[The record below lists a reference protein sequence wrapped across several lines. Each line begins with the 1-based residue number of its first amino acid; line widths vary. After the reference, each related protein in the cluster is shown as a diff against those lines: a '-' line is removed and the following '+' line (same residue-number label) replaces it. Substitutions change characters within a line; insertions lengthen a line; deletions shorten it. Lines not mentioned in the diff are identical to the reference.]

1 MTASRIRQLLIVVTL
16 TSAAATAA
24 PPALDPA
31 AIQPDKSLAQPGAVP
46 APVAKSSP
54 AGLEIINWATQSGPT
69 TTDGQF
75 TLQLKAPT
83 LALSILAYNPGQ
95 VSYKA
100 AGQWTRVPSPD
111 AASRQLQVIPLPAHA
126 ATDALRLTAPSK
138 LKPDNTGGTPAYV
151 ASIPF
156 ATLLSFRTVN
166 IAPQA
171 TVVVSSAAK
180 PSQGFQPQPW
190 VNRPETLV
198 DGFIDARQNFFT
210 AARVAGG
217 KPVSEAEDITA
228 DKPEWIALCWDP
240 PQQLRTICLLRGSAE
255 KGIGNAVVEIYTGT
269 SDPRFVRGTEG
280 WKAVPGQFTAPGQF
294 RSIQYLDLG
303 KNLTT
308 RALRIRC
315 TGGVK
320 QMSLGEIV
328 VLRDLGQEAAPIVA
342 APAPRGVTPIEFTIP
357 GPGKVTIQVRDQ
369 QGKVVANPVTGVS
382 FPAGKNTAYWNLED
396 IVGKPILQPGRYSW
410 RAIYVPGLKVEYK
423 YTYFPYPLGT
433 VAWQTPDMKGGWL
446 ADHEAPR
453 TICRQGDKMWLG
465 AFAEAGDSTV
475 EVDAQANK
483 LWGINRI
490 WLAEPAEL
498 CSDGEW
504 IYFFSEGGWI
514 KANQAIIQLNA
525 KTKESRKIFQR
536 ELPQKQRVNNYDVE
550 EYRTAGPTGFQVV
563 GNLAFV
569 SFAKGDLIQVF
580 DLTKGLAGPW
590 RGFGW
595 DIVYQQFEDQQPV
608 IVKEIKLPSP
618 GRIRKYGDG
627 KLVATSGKDIVTID
641 LKTYAVTPLIAGKLT
656 NPLGLGVDAQ
666 GNVYVGEGAPLHQVI
681 GYSPKGEV
689 IATLGKPGR
698 REIGA
703 FDNDNLEEPFG
714 VEVGPDGRVWVMEH
728 TDCPKRVS
736 LWDPKTGKCVK
747 AVYGPTQYGG
757 GGCIDPENE
766 NRLFYKGMEF
776 RRDPATGTVTPV
788 NLMYRPDSERYA
800 RFSDFDYPCYAFR
813 SEGKLW
819 FTSFMWPHGHPSLV
833 LWQYK
838 GDHVMPVAAVGSVTA
853 LRQAFNEPPVA
864 KKDRQGQD
872 DTSFLTK
879 HVPGYKEDQKFFT
892 WTDLNDDGKIQPA
905 ELKFGKLEFDGK
917 LLTRASAAWNWRVN
931 AKFEAA
937 ASAGAGRMVFFRPT
951 GRSPQGYPLYD
962 VPTATVQAPSEP
974 QGLMPDSKGNAIV
987 LGGPLTCVAP
997 NGSVPWT
1004 YRNDWPG
1011 LHAGHATTARG
1022 DEPGVLIAP
1031 TRIWGIAPVND
1042 ALGEVVCFNSNLGC
1056 VYLMTTDDG
1065 LYIDR
1070 VFRDQRVGL
1079 LWNHTAPPP
1088 PEVLAETSLYDEH
1101 FGGTFQ
1107 KVRGADGKDHFYF
1120 VCGKNHCS
1128 VVELTGLDEIQR
1140 LPGSGVSV
1148 TPAQIAEAQERR
1160 QIAASRKIEPK
1171 VYTMPK
1177 VADGAIKVD
1186 GNGSDA
1192 GWSAARIDG
1201 FALAYDSRNLYIL
1214 FKGRDDRAIFQNKGT
1229 NPLELFK
1236 TGDVVDVM
1244 LQTRADAKP
1253 NRTEAGAGDIRLS
1266 FAMFQDQPICVLYD
1280 FKIDNFQGRRVP
1292 FSSPWRTIWCDKA
1305 GVLDQARVK
1314 VTRGANSEYTL
1325 EASVPLAAIHLD
1337 PATLRET
1344 RGDVGRVMSDQSGT
1358 AATSRVYW
1366 SNKNTNIMSDVPSE
1380 AALQPNLWGLFRF
1393 EGSSR

>member
-1 MTASRIRQLLIVVTL
+1 MNPARIL
-16 TSAAATAA
+16 TVCMAAVLVAGSAALAA
-24 PPALDPA
+24 SPALDPA

-54 AGLEIINWATQSGPT
+54 AGLEIVNWATQSGPAA
-69 TTDGQF
+69 TDGQF
-75 TLQLKAPT
+75 TIQLKTPAA
-83 LALSILAYNPGQ
+83 ALSLVAYDPGQ
-95 VSYKA
+95 VSYQS
-100 AGQWTRVPSPD
+100 AGKWTPLPSLDP
-111 AASRQLQVIPLPAHA
+111 ASRQLQVIPLPANA
-126 ATDALRLTAPSK
+126 ATNALRLTAPSK
-138 LKPDNTGGTPAYV
+138 LKRDGTGGTPSYS
-151 ASIPF
+151 ASVSF
-156 ATLLSFRTVN
+156 ATLLSFRAIN

-171 TVVVSSAAK
+171 TVVVSSAAE
-180 PSQGFQPQPW
+180 PSQGFRPQPW
-190 VNRPETLV
+190 LNRPETLV
-198 DGFIDARQNFFT
+198 DGFIHDRQNFFT
-210 AARVAGG
+210 LARVA
-217 KPVSEAEDITA
+217 DITA
-228 DKPEWIALCWDP
+228 DKPEWIALCWDQ
-240 PQQLRTICLLRGSAE
+240 PQQIRTIALLRGSAE
-255 KGIGNAVVEIYTGT
+255 KGIGDAVVEIYTGAG
-269 SDPRFVRGTEG
+269 DPRFARESEG
-280 WKAVPGQFTAPGQF
+280 WMAVPGEFTAPGQF

-315 TGGVK
+315 TGGAK
-320 QMSLGEIV
+320 QMSVGEIIL
-328 VLRDLGQEAAPIVA
+328 LRDLGQETATIAA
-342 APAPRGVTPIEFTIP
+342 APRGVSPIEFTIP
-357 GPGKVTIQVRDQ
+357 GPGKVTIQVRDR
-369 QGKVVANPVTGVS
+369 QGRVVANPVTGVS

-396 IVGKPILQPGRYSW
+396 VVGAPILQPGQYTW

-423 YTYFPYPLGT
+423 YTYFPYPLAT
-433 VAWQTPDMKGGWL
+433 VAWQTPDSKGGWL
-446 ADHEAPR
+446 ADHEPPR
-453 TICRQGDKMWLG
+453 TICRQGDRMWLG
-465 AFAEAGDSTV
+465 AFAEAGDGTI

-483 LWGINRI
+483 LWGTQRI
-490 WLAEPAEL
+490 WLALPAEL

-504 IYFFSEGGWI
+504 VFFFSEGGWI
-514 KANQAIIQLNA
+514 GDNQVIIQINA
-525 KTKESRKIFQR
+525 KTKASRVIFRR
-536 ELPQKQRVNNYDVE
+536 ELAKNQRVNA
-550 EYRTAGPTGFQVV
+550 AGPTGFQVV

-580 DLTKGLAGPW
+580 DLSKGLAAPW

-595 DIVYQQFEDQQPV
+595 DIVHKQFEDQQPV
-608 IVKEIKLPSP
+608 VVKEITLPSP

-656 NPLGLGVDAQ
+656 NPLGMAADAQ
-666 GNVYVGEGAPLHQVI
+666 GNVYVGEGAPAHQVI
-681 GYSPKGEV
+681 GYSPKGKV

-714 VEVGPDGRVWVMEH
+714 VEVGPDGLVWVMEH
-728 TDCPKRVS
+728 TEYPKRVS

-766 NRLFYKGMEF
+766 NRLFYRGMEF
-776 RRDPATGTVTPV
+776 RRDPATSIVTPV
-788 NLMYRPDSERYA
+788 NLLYREDSERFA
-800 RFSDFDYPCYAFR
+800 HFSGSDYPSYAFR

-833 LWQYK
+833 LWQHK

-853 LRQAFNEPPVA
+853 LRQAFNEPTVPRRDPKA
-864 KKDRQGQD
+864 QN

-879 HVPGYKEDQKFFT
+879 HVPGYKEDEKFFT
-892 WTDLNDDGKIQPA
+892 WTDLNDDGKLQPA
-905 ELKFGKLEFDGK
+905 ELKFGRLEFDGK
-917 LLTRASAAWNWRVN
+917 VLTRAEAGWNWRMN

-937 ASAGAGRMVFFRPT
+937 ARASWNRMVLFQPK

-962 VPTATVQAPSEP
+962 VPAATIPGPDGADAF
-974 QGLMPDSKGNAIV
+974 MPDSKGNIV
-987 LGGPLTCVAP
+987 VLAGPLTSVAP
-997 NGSVPWT
+997 DGAVRWT

-1011 LHAGHATTARG
+1011 LHAGHSTTARG
-1022 DEPGVLIAP
+1022 DEPGVLIAT

-1042 ALGEVVCFNSNLGC
+1042 TLGEVVCFISNLGC
-1056 VYLMTTDDG
+1056 IYLMTTDDG
-1065 LYIDR
+1065 MYIDR

-1079 LWNHTAPPP
+1079 LWNHTSPPT

-1107 KVRGADGKDHFYF
+1107 RVRGADGKDHFYF

-1128 VVELTGLDEIQR
+1128 VVELTGLDQIRR
-1140 LPGSGVSV
+1140 LPGGSLTV
-1148 TPAQIAEAQERR
+1148 TPEQIAEAQALR

-1171 VYTMPK
+1171 VYDVPK
-1177 VADGAIKVD
+1177 VADGAIEVD

-1192 GWSAARIDG
+1192 AWSATRMDG
-1201 FALAYDSRNLYIL
+1201 FALAYDSRNLYVL
-1214 FKGRDDRAIFQNKGT
+1214 FKGRDERAVFQNKGA

-1266 FAMFQDQPICVLYD
+1266 FAMFQDRPICVLYD
-1280 FKIDNFQGRRVP
+1280 FKIDGFQGQRIP

-1305 GVLDQARVK
+1305 GVLDQAVVK
-1314 VTRGANSEYTL
+1314 VQRASNGEYTL
-1325 EASVPLAAIHLD
+1325 EASVPLSAIHLD
-1337 PATLRET
+1337 PAKLRET

-1358 AATSRVYW
+1358 AASSRVYW
-1366 SNKNTNIMSDVPSE
+1366 SNKNTSIMSDVPSE

-1393 EGSSR
+1393 EGSGK